1 MTNTQAATLMIQGT
15 ISDAGKSLLVAGFCR
30 CLKRLGYLPINTT
43 LQVKKQ
49 LTHSQGKL
57 LLQADGHNSD
67 TQGTVTGYQI
77 HVGHTEREAGFN
89 AFALLDKGQ
98 LDKVQLEKVQLEKR
112 QLEGCVSA
120 DNHVA
125 GSYLHGMF
133 DSPQALQQI
142 IAWAGTNTDEADSYV
157 SQQEH
162 ELDRL
167 ADACIAH
174 LDWQKIHTFI
184 TDQTNQPTNKEQ
196 TP

>member
-30 CLKRLGYLPINTT
+30 CLKRLGYLPITTT
-43 LQVKKQ
+43 LQVKQQ

-57 LLQADGHNSD
+57 LFQADGHNNAIEV
-67 TQGTVTGYQI
+67 TVSGYQI
-77 HVGHTEREAGFN
+77 YVGHTEREAGFN

-98 LDKVQLEKVQLEKR
+98 LEKR

-120 DNHVA
+120 DNQVA

-133 DSPQALQQI
+133 DLPEALQKI
-142 IAWAGTNTDEADSYV
+142 IAWAGAFTDEAETYA

-162 ELDRL
+162 KLDRL
-167 ADACIAH
+167 ADNCMAH

-184 TDQTNQPTNKEQ
+184 TNQINKE
-196 TP
+196 

>member
-57 LLQADGHNSD
+57 LLQADGHNND
-67 TQGTVTGYQI
+67 IEVTVSGYQI

-98 LDKVQLEKVQLEKR
+98 LEKVQLEKR

-120 DNHVA
+120 DNQVA

-133 DSPQALQQI
+133 DLPEALQKI
-142 IAWAGTNTDEADSYV
+142 IAWAGAFTDEAETYA

-162 ELDRL
+162 KLDRL
-167 ADACIAH
+167 ADNCMAH

-184 TDQTNQPTNKEQ
+184 TNQINKE
-196 TP
+196 